1 MGWGGEVLN
10 EHWEKRSVAGFLQ
23 DSWFALFLLCGS
35 RKYPYPPHGW
45 SLQIPRAWGGG
56 SRKPKF
62 LKESMKLN
70 QNFQRGGGASK

>member
-1 MGWGGEVLN
+1 VGWGGEVLN

-56 SRKPKF
+56 VSKAKIFKGKYEVKPEF
-62 LKESMKLN
+62 PE
-70 QNFQRGGGASK
+70 GGGASK